1 MCATVAVYIEVLPV
15 FTTSKHEAGGT
26 HSRGL
31 SGGGLQKRR
40 QSQIKIKVNAEC
52 SLHRRG
58 THDMLE
64 LHPALL
70 LALEAVPGHVRMRL
84 AELEYRSHAGPAIE
98 CVHLVCVYSVCVC
111 CYTATKCSSMGEIRV
126 CVYTQ
131 RYITVRAQV
140 YIYI

>member
-1 MCATVAVYIEVLPV
+1 MLAGPTAAACPVVVYRNAV
-15 FTTSKHEAGGT
+15 SHK
-26 HSRGL
+26 
-31 SGGGLQKRR
+31 
-40 QSQIKIKVNAEC
+40 IKIKVNAEC

-64 LHPALL
+64 LHPARL

-98 CVHLVCVYSVCVC
+98 CVHLVCVHTRICGRDNSVCI
-111 CYTATKCSSMGEIRV
+111 YTEI
-126 CVYTQ
+126 YK
-131 RYITVRAQV
+131 VRARV